1 MILVMMVMLIFV
13 VPQLTAMYDDFGAEL
28 PLMTK
33 ILIGVSS
40 FLRKM
45 WWFGAILLVGGLAGF
60 QSYRK
65 TSQGRRKI
73 DELKINLPIFGPINV
88 QVMMA
93 ELARTLALL
102 VSAGT
107 SILEALDIVSKSV
120 DNVVFQTALLMAA
133 RGVEKGNPL
142 AAMLAKQQMFP
153 PLMAQMIS
161 VGEETGELDQVLVKV
176 SRYFEAE
183 AEAKIKNLTTAIEPV
198 IMIVLG
204 IGVAFLVMSIVMP
217 LYQLVNQF

>member
-1 MILVMMVMLIFV
+1 
-13 VPQLTAMYDDFGAEL
+13 
-28 PLMTK
+28 
-33 ILIGVSS
+33 
-40 FLRKM
+40 
-45 WWFGAILLVGGLAGF
+45 
-60 QSYRK
+60 
-65 TSQGRRKI
+65 
-73 DELKINLPIFGPINV
+73 
-88 QVMMA
+88 
-93 ELARTLALL
+93 
-102 VSAGT
+102 
-107 SILEALDIVSKSV
+107 
-120 DNVVFQTALLMAA
+120 
-133 RGVEKGNPL
+133 
-142 AAMLAKQQMFP
+142 MLAKQQMFP